1 MANQTVCLQAITMHK
16 RWKIE
21 LHGHRDSDMGTSI
34 ISEKD
39 ALYHHLDQN
48 PTSVLHFTAQ
58 SYIISD
64 YVTLYKKAFT
74 V

>member
-1 MANQTVCLQAITMHK
+1 MHK

-21 LHGHRDSDMGTSI
+21 LHGHRDSDVGTSI
-34 ISEKD
+34 ISERD

-48 PTSVLHFTAQ
+48 PTSVLHYTAQ
-58 SYIISD
+58 SNIISD
-64 YVTLYKKAFT
+64 YVT